1 MVLRFFS
8 PARSA
13 LLLVLI
19 VALTPAALLSQ
30 AAVVAVST
38 ETGRFRLHKFEQ
50 PIGEESY
57 TIARDADT
65 LTLKSDFAFTDR
77 GSKVPLTATLRTSA
91 DYTPQ
96 SFVIKGS
103 TSRLS
108 TIDTDVEINGASTT
122 IRQEKETRTIAAPQD
137 FFTIA
142 GYAPVAMQM
151 ALIRY
156 WRAHRSPAQLATL
169 PAGEVQI
176 QDRGAET
183 IVLDGRSLQVE
194 RYSIHGLIWG
204 LETLWMDSDNNLVA
218 LVSTDA
224 EFDHFEAVREEYEP
238 ALAKFVASA
247 ARDEMAALTELSK
260 QMPGRR
266 TGTFAFTGA
275 TLIDG
280 TGRAPIANAT
290 VVTDDGKILAAGSSD
305 KVSVPA
311 DAQRINAAGKY
322 IIPGLWDM
330 HAHYEQVEWGP
341 IYLAAGVTTVRDV
354 GNEFDFITAV
364 RDAVNSGNALGPHM
378 LLAGIV
384 DGDGPHAIG
393 IDRVNSPADAQMW
406 VQRYHDAGFQQM
418 KVYSSMK
425 SDNVRAVCSDAHHL
439 GMTVTGHIPDGMTA
453 YEAVNDGMDQIN
465 HIHYI
470 LDMLLP
476 ANVDRTKLK
485 RPERLKLMAALDVNS
500 KPGKKAVTFLKQ
512 HHTVIDPTMALME
525 FMNRPADVPAD
536 KLEPGIN
543 HVAAELREQLI
554 NGGVPP
560 ELAADARQLTR
571 AELAIIGALH
581 RAGVRLVAGTDQT
594 VPGYSLYRELELYV
608 DAGFTPMEA
617 LQAAT
622 IVPARIMKVDRDSG
636 SIEAGKRADLD
647 ILDANPLENIH
658 NIRSVRSVVA
668 NGVLYDSAPLWQ
680 SVGFKP

>member
-1 MVLRFFS
+1 VRCLR
-8 PARSA
+8 RSTVC
-13 LLLVLI
+13 LVL
-19 VALTPAALLSQ
+19 VALSPVILRSQ
-30 AAVVAVST
+30 ATTAST
-38 ETGRFRLHKFEQ
+38 EAGRFRLHKFEQ
-50 PIGEESY
+50 PIGEETY
-57 TIARDADT
+57 TITRDGDT

-77 GSKVPLTATLRTSA
+77 GSKVPLTATLRTSP

-103 TSRLS
+103 TSRIS
-108 TIDTDVEINGASTT
+108 TIDTDVEVNDASAT
-122 IRQEKETRTIAAPQD
+122 IRQGNDTHTVVAPQP

-142 GYAPVAMQM
+142 SYAPVAMQM

-156 WRAHRSPAQLATL
+156 WRAHGSPAGLAML

-176 QDRGAET
+176 QDRGSET
-183 IVLDGRSLQVE
+183 IALDNRNLQVE
-194 RYSIHGLIWG
+194 RYSVRGLIWG
-204 LETLWMDSDNNLVA
+204 LETLWMDSNNNLAA

-238 ALAKFVASA
+238 ALAEFVASA

-280 TGRAPIANAT
+280 TGAAPLANAT
-290 VVTDDGKILAAGSSD
+290 VVTRDGKILAAGPGD
-305 KVSVPA
+305 KVKIPA
-311 DAQRINAAGKY
+311 DAQRIDIAGKF

-341 IYLAAGVTTVRDV
+341 IYFAAGVTTVRDV

-364 RDAVNSGNALGPHM
+364 RDAVNSGSALGPHM

-384 DGDGPHAIG
+384 DGDGPYAIG
-393 IDRVNSPADAQMW
+393 ITRVNSPADAQTW
-406 VQRYHDAGFQQM
+406 VQRYHDAGFQQI
-418 KVYSSMK
+418 KIYSSMK
-425 SDNVRAVCSDAHHL
+425 SDNVQAVCTDAHKV
-439 GMTVTGHIPDGMTA
+439 GMTVTGHIPIGMTA
-453 YEAVNDGMDQIN
+453 YDGVNDGMDQIN
-465 HIHYI
+465 HIHYV
-470 LDMLLP
+470 LDMLIP
-476 ANVDRTKLK
+476 ANVDMTKLK
-485 RPERLKLMAALDVNS
+485 RPERLKMMASLDVNS
-500 KPGKKAVTFLKQ
+500 KEGKKAVAFLQQ
-512 HHTVIDPTMALME
+512 HDTVIDPTIALME
-525 FMNRPADVPAD
+525 FQNRPADLPAD
-536 KLEPGIN
+536 KMEPGID
-543 HVAAELREQLI
+543 HVAPELREQLV

-560 ELAADARQLTR
+560 QLAAEAQKLTQV
-571 AELAIIGALH
+571 ELAIIGALH
-581 RAGVRLVAGTDQT
+581 RAGVRIVAGTDQT

-608 DAGFTPMEA
+608 QAGFTPMEA

-622 IVPARIMKVDRDSG
+622 IVPARAMKVDADSG
-636 SIEAGKRADLD
+636 SIEVGKRADLD